1 MGGEAGADGK
11 RFAGIEVM
19 GLFEEGTG
27 FGWVSE
33 REATGSVDAHCRD
46 CAVAGDSGM
55 LRGLI
60 SVRTD
65 SRSHVQGG

>member
-1 MGGEAGADGK
+1 MGLGAGVGGEAGADGK

-19 GLFEEGTG
+19 GLLEEDTG
-27 FGWVSE
+27 LGWLSE

-46 CAVAGDSGM
+46 CAVAGDSGI

-60 SVRTD
+60 PLRTN
-65 SRSHVQGG
+65 